1 MQRKICLALL
11 TLSGGL
17 MMVFAAN
24 VDKCTEKFEACKVTC
39 GNVKAQCKASGSS
52 PDTCES
58 RFRGCIADCDKDLK
72 TCQAKNPT
80 KSVTPGPGKSPSKSP
95 TKK

>member
-1 MQRKICLALL
+1 MKRKICLALF
-11 TLSGGL
+11 TLSSGL

-39 GNVKAQCKASGSS
+39 GNLQAQCKAAGSNPERCASG
-52 PDTCES
+52 
-58 RFRGCIADCDKDLK
+58 FRGCNADCDKGLK
-72 TCQAKNPT
+72 TCQAKSQTTSP
-80 KSVTPGPGKSPSKSP
+80 TPGPGKSPSKSP